1 LRHWF
6 KDQHLRSLLKNSSY
20 LGLSKGAGA
29 ICNVA
34 TLAFAAR
41 GLGVVLFGT
50 LILITSY
57 AKAVSGIAKFQSW
70 QLIVR
75 YGGHGVAHGDPE
87 HFKVATGFAFALDL
101 ISGVG
106 GMVIGTALL
115 PFIASWF
122 GIGHEYLWL
131 AILYCLSLPTM
142 ASATP
147 TGVLRVLDRFD
158 LISWGGTAQPISR
171 AILAGI
177 AFFAGAPFPVYVS
190 IWFATEVFDDLLLW
204 FLGWRELRRTGHLD
218 GIQPTLKPTVLEGAW
233 RFAIDVN
240 LTSSIDAVWGPIGR
254 LVVGGLLG
262 PAGAGLFR
270 LASELADGAQKP
282 GDLLARAFYPEI
294 VRMDLSSKKPWK
306 LMLRSSVLIGAV
318 ALFAIIVLLLGGKP
332 LIGLLFGTQFLGAY
346 TPLIIL
352 MAIPFIGIFSFA
364 LLPMLYALGQSK
376 GPLRAKLLGSVIF
389 FLTIAP
395 LSLAMNVAG
404 AALALVLGNIAN
416 VISMAV
422 QLKRE
427 YSRVRRPSA
436 QAPSSDSALSG

>member
-1 LRHWF
+1 MKHWF

-20 LGLSKGAGA
+20 LAVSKAVGAVFGL
-29 ICNVA
+29 A

-41 GLGVVLFGT
+41 GLGLVLFGT
-50 LILITSY
+50 LILISSY

-87 HFKVATGFAFALDL
+87 HFKVATGFAFSLDL
-101 ISGVG
+101 ISGIG
-106 GMVIGTALL
+106 GMLVGAALL
-115 PFIASWF
+115 PFVGHWF
-122 GIGHEYLWL
+122 GLSSQYLWL
-131 AILYCLSLPTM
+131 ALLFCTSLPTM

-158 LISWGGTAQPISR
+158 LISWGGTAGPISR
-171 AILAGI
+171 AILAG
-177 AFFAGAPFPVYVS
+177 AAYFAGASFPVFVAV
-190 IWFATEVFDDLLLW
+190 WWVTEVFDDLLLW
-204 FLGWRELRRTGHLD
+204 FLAWRELRRTGHLE
-218 GIQPTLKPTVLEGAW
+218 GIRPTLRPTVLPGAW

-240 LTSSIDAVWGPIGR
+240 LTSSIDTVWGPIGR

-282 GDLLARAFYPEI
+282 GDLLARAFYPEV

-306 LMLRSSVLIGAV
+306 LMLRSSVLIGGV
-318 ALFAIIVLLLGGKP
+318 ALIAIVVLLLGGKP
-332 LIGLLFGTQFLGAY
+332 LISLLFGKKFLGAY
-346 TPLIIL
+346 APLMIL
-352 MAIPFIGIFSFA
+352 MTVPFIGIFSFA
-364 LLPMLYALGQSK
+364 LLPMLYALGQSN

-395 LSLAMNVAG
+395 LSLAMNVPG
-404 AALALVLGNIAN
+404 AALAFVLGNVAN
-416 VISMAV
+416 VIAMAI
-422 QLKRE
+422 QLMRE
-427 YSRVRRPSA
+427 YRRVRTKPA
-436 QAPSSDSALSG
+436 